1 MPQLNKGGKF
11 VFGLSEIGHKYTIQ
25 ILDPAVHMYSI
36 AKEDNIIIFT
46 GGFCVT
52 NKTLLSQSKL
62 KYIIDDCTGLSHIH
76 LIKASLFV
84 TKDEDIHG

>member
-11 VFGLSEIGHKYTIQ
+11 VFGLAENAIQ
-25 ILDPAVHMYSI
+25 ISDSAVHMYGI
-36 AKEDNIIIFT
+36 AKEDKIFIFTGNKIT

-62 KYIIDDCTGLSHIH
+62 KHIIDDCADFFTYSINQGEFICY
-76 LIKASLFV
+76 K
-84 TKDEDIHG
+84 G